1 MFWFLYRFFDISETF
16 RGKII
21 FLTKKTQEIT
31 RMATIIPKSPKYSQ
45 KHKMSTKKNLVKTL
59 N

>member
-31 RMATIIPKSPKYSQ
+31 KMATIIPKSPKYSK
-45 KHKMSTKKNLVKTL
+45 KHKMSKKKIL
-59 N
+59 